1 MCAILSWRGDFPI
14 GLISGLLSAAES
26 RGKDSTGIAYRSNN
40 QNVIYRQAI
49 SARSF
54 IKQNNIPLADARK
67 SRLGI
72 AHCRR
77 ASKGMPINNTNAHP
91 FTFGKIIYAHNGKI
105 DNWCELSIELIAKY
119 DELAKNATTVA
130 EQAIFEKTA
139 HWFRNLTTDSMLLG
153 EYITRRNF
161 EPVKGCM
168 GLTWMQR
175 DNVYVMRSAKEL
187 VCAKITWE
195 KDKVSHKLTLV
206 ASTEE
211 IISNALKGVN
221 GITYSYELV
230 PLEENTIYRL
240 TDDGVE
246 SEGAVPV
253 NPENHADNYTSA
265 PVESAPVESAPVE
278 VHPQEEI

>member
-1 MCAILSWRGDFPI
+1 MCAIIAWKGEFPV
-14 GLISGLLSAAES
+14 GLISRLLSSAES
-26 RGKDSTGIAYRSNN
+26 RGKDSTGIAYRMNN

-49 SARSF
+49 SARAF
-54 IKQNNIPLADARK
+54 IEQNNTPLAEARK
-67 SRLGI
+67 SRMGI

-77 ASKGMPINNTNAHP
+77 ASKGMPINNINAHP

-105 DNWCELSIELIAKY
+105 DNWSELNLELITKY
-119 DELAKNATTVA
+119 DELAKGATVDA
-130 EQAIFEKTA
+130 EKETYEKSA
-139 HWFRNLTTDSMLLG
+139 RWFRSLTTDSMILG
-153 EYITRRNF
+153 EYITLRNF

-187 VCAKITWE
+187 VCAKVTWK
-195 KDKVSHKLTLV
+195 KDDVSHKLTLV
-206 ASTEE
+206 SSTEE
-211 IISNALKGVN
+211 IISNALRGVN

-230 PLEENTIYRL
+230 PLEENTVYRL

-253 NPENHADNYTSA
+253 NPENHADNFTSA
-265 PVESAPVESAPVE
+265 PVESLPE